1 MKTHPDRKS
10 VFLAPISYFRR
21 KFHNFT
27 LIELLVTIAIIAI
40 LAGSLMPALNSAR
53 KKARSISCI
62 NNLKTCGLQTTFYA
76 DAYDDYLP
84 AVGAWAQ
91 YLRGIDR
98 SKPELEWK
106 YAGYVNYRCPYDIV
120 GDPALD
126 SSGEPPYRTYAM
138 NAWLSGGWS
147 VQKPAKR
154 TAVQKLNLTCVPGA
168 TPSSVMLY
176 IDSLRIAPSTGEKCQ
191 FYFTNGADSMVH
203 LRHAGNANALML
215 DCSAGS
221 LSKGSLV
228 SRCKFSAGE
237 KVWDEALNIMQL

>member
-1 MKTHPDRKS
+1 MKRKKSFS
-10 VFLAPISYFRR
+10 VFRSVR
-21 KFHNFT
+21 KCRMKRNFT

-40 LAGSLMPALNSAR
+40 LAGILMPALNSAR

-126 SSGEPPYRTYAM
+126 SPD
-138 NAWLSGGWS
+138 
-147 VQKPAKR
+147 
-154 TAVQKLNLTCVPGA
+154 NLHTGL
-168 TPSSVMLY
+168 TP
-176 IDSLRIAPSTGEKCQ
+176 
-191 FYFTNGADSMVH
+191 
-203 LRHAGNANALML
+203 
-215 DCSAGS
+215 
-221 LSKGSLV
+221 
-228 SRCKFSAGE
+228 
-237 KVWDEALNIMQL
+237 

>member
-1 MKTHPDRKS
+1 
-10 VFLAPISYFRR
+10 
-21 KFHNFT
+21 
-27 LIELLVTIAIIAI
+27 
-40 LAGSLMPALNSAR
+40 MPALNSAR

-237 KVWDEALNIMQL
+237 KVRDEALNIMQL